1 MARPKSIRAP
11 TTASLPNNLRIAST
25 TPSLVKALGKLSRQS
40 LLDIVFQWLDDRN
53 VKLFPPLLEGDEDE
67 NPDDDGLRPY
77 PTEHSLNDVRNAYQ
91 ELQFRKGGKREV
103 IDRILDGD
111 WRHGITLRQ
120 AAMVDLRYLDD
131 HPSSLRWTAL
141 ELARIG
147 GPNTQDTPIAELS
160 ASIPRVHSS
169 TFLKK
174 LQEQISPLVKAHF
187 YLARSTTQP
196 LTFLR
201 IFVTHSPY
209 QNLRQAPETLTDS
222 SRVMYVAFPDSCP
235 YIYTSLASAAG
246 AKANT
251 GSAVATDARS
261 LQRIVRD
268 AIPKALSLPHQR
280 YTLKPTSLTAKSL
293 GALISLR
300 GPGRSTNA
308 NGAFSIFADAV
319 LEGSPVDPRP
329 SNTVSPEEHQKQSL
343 PASKFDQENENNV
356 LDGNKDADADADLSS
371 HPAKPLRRARD
382 TDADPRASKKRK
394 LTVQSRFGTAGTAMS
409 SAPLDR
415 LDARL
420 LDPPSNQNYG
430 DDDEG
435 DRDASHPTLSLTF
448 TGTDVVSGIRKLA
461 ELGIVNAERMPSW
474 MTGEEAISVAIVRKG
489 RVIND
494 GG

>member
-53 VKLFPPLLEGDEDE
+53 VKQFPPLLVGDEEE

-111 WRHGITLRQ
+111 WRQGITLRQ
-120 AAMVDLRYLDD
+120 VAMVDLRYLDD

-201 IFVTHSPY
+201 IFVTHTPY
-209 QNLRQAPETLTDS
+209 QSLRQAPETLTDS

-246 AKANT
+246 SKAST
-251 GSAVATDARS
+251 SSVIATDARS

-293 GALISLR
+293 QALISLR

-319 LEGSPVDPRP
+319 LEGSPLDPRP
-329 SNTVSPEEHQKQSL
+329 SNAVSPEEHQKQSL
-343 PASKFDQENENNV
+343 PAAKFDLEKENNV
-356 LDGNKDADADADLSS
+356 LNGNADNDADPS
-371 HPAKPLRRARD
+371 HPAKPKPLRRARD
-382 TDADPRASKKRK
+382 IDADPLASKKRK
-394 LTVQSRFGTAGTAMS
+394 LTVQTRFGTAGTAMS

-420 LDPPSNQNYG
+420 LDPPNNRDYG
-430 DDDEG
+430 DDEEE
-435 DRDASHPTLSLTF
+435 DRDAARPTLSLTF
-448 TGTDVVSGIRKLA
+448 TGTDVVSGIRQLA

-474 MTGEEAISVAIVRKG
+474 MTGEEAVSVAIVRKG